1 MKIFESEKGNWGEKV
16 NFVDENNVLVGYDMA
31 QDCCENAGWFLS
43 LTEDNEIKEN
53 AIDEVEGYYF
63 DTEYFMDVDPKRKDC
78 YSCLK
83 VGFCDSCIEEG
94 GIVRFRLL
102 CQGKPDVYLHLYN
115 SHNGYYGHGFTAE
128 IGGQNWKCGTL

>member
-1 MKIFESEKGNWGEKV
+1 MKIFELEKGKWEEKV

-43 LTEDNEIKEN
+43 LTEDNEIKED
-53 AIDEVEGYYF
+53 AVDEVEGYCF
-63 DTEYFMDVDPKRKDC
+63 DTEYFVNVDPKREEGDR
-78 YSCLK
+78 YSCLE
-83 VGFCDSCIEEG
+83 DG
-94 GIVRFRLL
+94 GMVRFRLL

-115 SHNGYYGHGFTAE
+115 AHNGYYGHGFTAE